1 MTSGVEMTKTK
12 VVDMVKKYNI
22 IVDNFSIEISY
33 VWISHLC
40 KQTSDGTKA
49 VLRDSIGMQIGSF
62 PLES

>member
-33 VWISHLC
+33 V
-40 KQTSDGTKA
+40 
-49 VLRDSIGMQIGSF
+49 
-62 PLES
+62 